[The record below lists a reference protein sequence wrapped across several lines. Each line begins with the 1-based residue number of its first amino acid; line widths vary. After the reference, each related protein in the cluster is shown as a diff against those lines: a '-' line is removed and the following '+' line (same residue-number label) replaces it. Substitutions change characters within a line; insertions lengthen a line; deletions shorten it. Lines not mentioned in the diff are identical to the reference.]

1 MKQNC
6 VKNCD
11 SSIIQQLEFNHH
23 TKLEHMADGSYLF
36 SVPTTGSGPTIFHAF
51 FILSLL
57 FPITKIVRYSFRN
70 STYTQRTVH
79 TFFFFLMKMAG
90 AYTWV
95 LVRMNELESN
105 INVRG
110 FCTNFHTNSRLVRQT
125 LTSCFEVFNLL

>member
-57 FPITKIVRYSFRN
+57 SPSQKSFG
-70 STYTQRTVH
+70 TVSEIPLTH
-79 TFFFFLMKMAG
+79 KGRCILFFFF
-90 AYTWV
+90 
-95 LVRMNELESN
+95 
-105 INVRG
+105 
-110 FCTNFHTNSRLVRQT
+110 
-125 LTSCFEVFNLL
+125 